1 MNDSFSHQNDSIMA
15 IGKTLRSLRKK
26 AKLSQEELAEK
37 CNLHR
42 TYIGALE
49 RDEKSPTIST
59 LTKIVNALNIS
70 MSDFFKRT

>member
-1 MNDSFSHQNDSIMA
+1 MA